1 MRLARLAF
9 AALAWLYLALIAL
22 QVFLAGVGVFGA
34 DSFELHIGVGYLAA
48 YIGPLILLVAA
59 ALAKGGRFVGISAL
73 LLLLGV
79 VQSIL
84 PWLRTD
90 SPYLA
95 ALHPVNA
102 LLMAWLALVIA
113 RGANVLA
120 RIRAPDASDS
130 SATLEVRRA

>member
-9 AALAWLYLALIAL
+9 AALAWLYLALIGL

-59 ALAKGGRFVGISAL
+59 ALAKGGRFVGLSAL

-90 SPYLA
+90 APYLA

-102 LLMAWLALVIA
+102 LLMAWLALAIA
-113 RGANVLA
+113 RGATALA
-120 RIRAPDASDS
+120 RGPEG
-130 SATLEVRRA
+130 ATDPAAAHQVG